1 MEFFANKLP
10 SKTFSLA
17 GLEQSVLSGVPF
29 WEESD
34 ESLLEDSDEYL
45 NNSETNDPMYAD
57 QGDGIDSKYRNKL
70 AERVV
75 ERMAAEKKAKNQLFT
90 DLESIKD
97 KFTEWEECMV
107 KQELHDLEGATEFLS
122 SLVD

>member
-45 NNSETNDPMYAD
+45 NNSETNEPMYAD
-57 QGDGIDSKYRNKL
+57 
-70 AERVV
+70 
-75 ERMAAEKKAKNQLFT
+75 
-90 DLESIKD
+90 
-97 KFTEWEECMV
+97 
-107 KQELHDLEGATEFLS
+107 
-122 SLVD
+122 

>member
-1 MEFFANKLP
+1 
-10 SKTFSLA
+10 
-17 GLEQSVLSGVPF
+17 
-29 WEESD
+29 
-34 ESLLEDSDEYL
+34 
-45 NNSETNDPMYAD
+45 MYAD